1 MYGYSTVQWI
11 FFFFLYS
18 FAGWVWESCYVSVA
32 KRHWVN
38 RGFIRGPFLP
48 IYGSGAVMMLLVSAP
63 FQSNLVL
70 TYLAGCVGAT
80 ALEYVTGAMME
91 RLFKVRYWD
100 YSNQRF
106 HIHGYICLSST
117 LAWGFFTILMT
128 RFVHGPV
135 EHFVLSIPENVLSAG
150 TFCIAVVAA
159 ADFALSFKA
168 ALDLRDVLEAME
180 KAKEELAHMQ
190 KRLDVILAYA
200 EEAKEEYISG
210 ITQKVEQVLES
221 AAAKTEDRRQER
233 LLKTEDRK
241 EERVIKSEEMQA
253 GIEAALNK
261 LKAVLTEKHPP
272 KLDELREE
280 LMELRD
286 RYQASKAKRNTSG
299 WHKDFIKRDLILG
312 NPGMVSSK
320 YKEFLE
326 EIKQSVEE
334 SRKKK

>member
-18 FAGWVWESCYVSVA
+18 FVGWVWESCYVSTV

-48 IYGSGAVMMLLVSAP
+48 IYGSGAVMMLIVSLP
-63 FQSNLVL
+63 FQDNLVL
-70 TYLAGCVGAT
+70 TYLAGCIGAT
-80 ALEYVTGAMME
+80 ILEYATGAVME
-91 RLFKVRYWD
+91 KLFKVRYWD

-117 LAWGFFTILMT
+117 LAWGFFTILLT
-128 RFVHGPV
+128 RFLHGPV
-135 EHFVLSIPENVLSAG
+135 EQFVLRIPDNILSAG
-150 TFCIAVVAA
+150 TFCITVVVA

-168 ALDLRDVLEAME
+168 ALDLRDILEAME
-180 KAKEELAHMQ
+180 KAKEEWGHMQ
-190 KRLDVILAYA
+190 KRLDVMVAFA

-233 LLKTEDRK
+233 LLKTEDKK
-241 EERVIKSEEMQA
+241 EEHAIKSDEMQA
-253 GIEAALNK
+253 SIELAFNK
-261 LKAVLTEKHPP
+261 LKTALAEKHPP
-272 KLDELREE
+272 KLDELRDE
-280 LMELRD
+280 LVELRD

-299 WHKDFIKRDLILG
+299 WNKDFIKRDLILG

-334 SRKKK
+334 ARKKK